1 MILNTPQRPNGQ
13 IIDNL
18 EGIAQICEQHD
29 VQILSD
35 EIFSHIVYPPD
46 EHRTIAAVD
55 GAAPRTVMID
65 TFSKTYAMTGF
76 RIGWCVADKELI
88 RKLDIFQQ
96 NSVTNV
102 PAFVQMAALQA
113 LTGPQDEAEGMV
125 ANLQGKRDK
134 MVAALNEL
142 PGVKCPTPEGSFY
155 VFPDI
160 TGTGMTDQRLADW
173 LVEEHVVAV
182 VAGSAFGDR
191 GADHVRVTYAAP
203 DDVLDEGLE
212 RMRTAFQD
220 LPTKG

>member
-1 MILNTPQRPNGQ
+1 
-13 IIDNL
+13 
-18 EGIAQICEQHD
+18 
-29 VQILSD
+29 
-35 EIFSHIVYPPD
+35 
-46 EHRTIAAVD
+46 
-55 GAAPRTVMID
+55 MID

-113 LTGPQDEAEGMV
+113 LTGPQDEAEAMV
-125 ANLQGKRDK
+125 ANLHRKRDK

-142 PGVKCPTPEGSFY
+142 PGVKCPAPEGSFY

-160 TGTGMTDQRLADW
+160 TGTGMTDQQLADW
-173 LVEEHVVAV
+173 LVEEHLVAV

-191 GADHVRVTYAAP
+191 GAGHVRVTYAAP
-203 DDVLDEGLE
+203 DDVLDEGIE
-212 RMRTAFQD
+212 RMRTAFQN
-220 LPTKG
+220 LPAEG